1 MITRPTVRSLLTALS
16 MTSLTF
22 SAMVLA
28 EETVVPL
35 YDYHY
40 ERYAAAGQQ
49 YQRIPARQLLPSG
62 IVRANPKPK
71 MALLAPLALVSL
83 YTCQECNRHLPTE
96 LVPLGYSTN
105 GAETS
110 MQVVKVD

>member
-1 MITRPTVRSLLTALS
+1 MITRPTVRFLLAGFS
-16 MTSLTF
+16 MMSLTF
-22 SAMVLA
+22 SSMGRA
-28 EETVVPL
+28 EETAVPL

-49 YQRIPARQLLPSG
+49 YQRIPARQLLPAG
-62 IVRANPKPK
+62 VVRANPKPK

-83 YTCQECNRHLPTE
+83 YTCKECNRHLPTE
-96 LVPLGYSTN
+96 TVPLHYSTN